1 MGALKNQHHPG
12 KEPDRYNLL
21 FQQGLSDMGL
31 ELKTDSERSI
41 LFFRYPDPANSG
53 FNCRLLKNLNQL
65 ENTCF
70 MSMTVE
76 NRVWIYLSEKSDRR
90 DDPGALLEAIRK
102 EIRRMIRSEVMVYAF
117 R

>member
-1 MGALKNQHHPG
+1 MGALQNQHHPG
-12 KEPDRYNLL
+12 KEPEHFNLL

-31 ELKTDSERSI
+31 ELKPDSEKSI
-41 LFFRYPDPANSG
+41 LFFRYPDPGDTG

-65 ENTCF
+65 ENACF
-70 MSMTVE
+70 MSMSVE
-76 NRVWIYLSEKSDRR
+76 NRVWIYLSAKSDGRN
-90 DDPGALLEAIRK
+90 DPGELLEAIRK